1 MFYDFLL
8 IMFFISWLPHIII
21 TVFIKEDWAENLF
34 KLQYKNELYSL
45 LWNFIWY
52 LPVIIFALSYI
63 FPEVSNGE

>member
-1 MFYDFLL
+1 MFQDFML
-8 IMFFISWLPHIII
+8 IMFFISLLPHIII
-21 TVFIKEDWAENLF
+21 FSFIKEDWAEKFFNLRN
-34 KLQYKNELYSL
+34 KSHLYFL